1 MWLVIRG
8 LYTGIKAQVL
18 YSGSLSRKF
27 DVLQGTG
34 QGRILAP
41 FMYKVYINELLN
53 ELTQHSC
60 ALSLNSISLTS
71 PSSADDITLL
81 SIYRT
86 FLSTFMNMCYEY
98 SIKWR
103 YEFNHLKS
111 GIVTFGETK
120 RVHSEAMKVRNW
132 SLVSESVSELYE
144 YKNLGVVKNYIGS
157 FSTNADENIEKTP
170 KKAGMIF
177 PSNFDRRKVSP
188 LIYIKF
194 WREACLPT
202 LLYGT
207 ELFTLTPTLLAK
219 LERCQ
224 QWFLKNVFYVP
235 KFASRQLLV
244 KLSGLRSIES
254 EIALRKL
261 LFLGRLLTE
270 DKMAPVVRNL
280 FEIRTQSY
288 FDVNI
293 VSLGTLPTICEV
305 LQKYDLFNYF
315 DTWFS
320 DAVFP
325 TYLSWKAIVKTK
337 IREFEENA
345 WIDFV
350 QKHPSF
356 KFARTCLDNVSPH
369 KFWSISDQYPDSV
382 CRLHV
387 QIILMV
393 ILGLV
398 RSYPGQAKL
407 TMLFV
412 LFAKNPTIIFITS
425 FLIVLISVTIL
436 IHFGQIWSLKL
447 RTACNSSDG
456 SHVSSFLTNLDQQN
470 KALMLVGCLPLPFH
484 SVTVTV
490 LTRFVASAVGK
501 IYKLRTERLRELEAP
516 WLQKSVK

>member
-1 MWLVIRG
+1 MSAFLVNGDLLIDKKAIRRMWADHFEALGTPSEIATFDKRFFTKVTDSVSEVFSTFVNDPNGILCEPLEYEEVARVCSTLNLGVSGVEIDYEHIRYAGPPLWKLLFQLYQNYFDNFCVCDSLLTCVILPLFKGKGAKANNKDNYRGITLFFTLCKIFEMVLLKRLENFAEQMGLFSNMQFGFKEGVGCTEASFTILESINHMLERGNKVFSCFLDVRKAFDTVWTDGLLFSEFGIRGRMWLVIRG

-41 FMYKVYINELLN
+41 FMYKVCRLLN

-71 PSSADDITLL
+71 PSFVDDITLL

-132 SLVSESVSELYE
+132 TLGSESVSELYE

-157 FSTNADENIEKTP
+157 FSTNADENIEKTR

-177 PSNFDRRKVSP
+177 SSNFDRRKVSP

-194 WREACLPT
+194 WREA

-224 QWFLKNVFYVP
+224 GWFLKNVFYVP
-235 KFASRQLLV
+235 KSASRQLLL
-244 KLSGLRSIES
+244 KLSCLRSIKS

-280 FEIRTQSY
+280 FEIRTS
-288 FDVNI
+288 
-293 VSLGTLPTICEV
+293 
-305 LQKYDLFNYF
+305 KLF
-315 DTWFS
+315 
-320 DAVFP
+320 
-325 TYLSWKAIVKTK
+325 
-337 IREFEENA
+337 
-345 WIDFV
+345 
-350 QKHPSF
+350 
-356 KFARTCLDNVSPH
+356 
-369 KFWSISDQYPDSV
+369 
-382 CRLHV
+382 
-387 QIILMV
+387 
-393 ILGLV
+393 
-398 RSYPGQAKL
+398 
-407 TMLFV
+407 
-412 LFAKNPTIIFITS
+412 
-425 FLIVLISVTIL
+425 
-436 IHFGQIWSLKL
+436 
-447 RTACNSSDG
+447 
-456 SHVSSFLTNLDQQN
+456 
-470 KALMLVGCLPLPFH
+470 
-484 SVTVTV
+484 
-490 LTRFVASAVGK
+490 
-501 IYKLRTERLRELEAP
+501 
-516 WLQKSVK
+516 

>member
-1 MWLVIRG
+1 MVLLKRLENFAEQMGLFSNMQFGFKEGVGCTEASFTILESINHMLERGNKVFSCFIDVRKAFDTVWIDGLLFKLFSEFGIRGRMWLVIRG

-18 YSGSLSRKF
+18 YSGSLSRRF

-60 ALSLNSISLTS
+60 APSLNSTSLTS
-71 PSSADDITLL
+71 PAFADDITLL

-132 SLVSESVSELYE
+132 TLGSESVRELYE

-157 FSTNADENIEKTP
+157 FSTNADENIEKTR

-177 PSNFDRRKVSP
+177 SSNFDRRKVSP

-194 WREACLPT
+194 WREAYLPT

-235 KFASRQLLV
+235 KFASRQLLL

-261 LFLGRLLTE
+261 LFWAVYLLKT
-270 DKMAPVVRNL
+270 KWL
-280 FEIRTQSY
+280 LSFEI
-288 FDVNI
+288 
-293 VSLGTLPTICEV
+293 
-305 LQKYDLFNYF
+305 
-315 DTWFS
+315 
-320 DAVFP
+320 
-325 TYLSWKAIVKTK
+325 
-337 IREFEENA
+337 
-345 WIDFV
+345 
-350 QKHPSF
+350 
-356 KFARTCLDNVSPH
+356 
-369 KFWSISDQYPDSV
+369 
-382 CRLHV
+382 
-387 QIILMV
+387 
-393 ILGLV
+393 
-398 RSYPGQAKL
+398 
-407 TMLFV
+407 
-412 LFAKNPTIIFITS
+412 
-425 FLIVLISVTIL
+425 
-436 IHFGQIWSLKL
+436 SLKL
-447 RTACNSSDG
+447 GPKAS
-456 SHVSSFLTNLDQQN
+456 LTPTLY
-470 KALMLVGCLPLPFH
+470 L
-484 SVTVTV
+484 
-490 LTRFVASAVGK
+490 
-501 IYKLRTERLRELEAP
+501 
-516 WLQKSVK
+516 